1 MIITPQQDQALKAV
15 SAWYK
20 DPHGAPFFYLGGYAG
35 TGKTTLAKHFAAS
48 INGVSF
54 CAFTGKAALVMRQ
67 KGCVG
72 ASTIHSLIY
81 TFDTEAPLGTMRFI
95 RNALSPL
102 LMANLVIVDEC
113 SMVNCQLGEDL
124 LSFGKKVLVLGDP
137 AQLPPVEGAGFFTLG
152 EPDFL
157 LTEIHRQAAE
167 NPIIRLSQIV
177 REGGKLKQGKY
188 GDSAVIPQS
197 KLDWQALAE
206 HDQVL
211 VGMNR
216 TRQTAIAKIRE
227 LRGRTLTVEKD
238 DRLICLKNDRQK
250 MLLNGSMW
258 TVLAVREYGRSM
270 RLTLSSQD
278 GLAEAVDIYTRPEM
292 FDGREDT
299 LSPAQR
305 RNLDEFTFAEAIT
318 VHKAQGS
325 QWNDVAIIDES
336 RQFRE
341 DARAHLYTAITR
353 AASRVLVV
361 VPQAASSLGGI

>member
-1 MIITPQQDQALKAV
+1 MQITLQQDQALKAV

-48 INGVSF
+48 VNVVSF

-177 REGGKLKQGKY
+177 REGGKLKLGKY
-188 GDSAVIPQS
+188 GESAVIPQA
-197 KLDWQALAE
+197 KLDWQALADR
-206 HDQVL
+206 DQVL

-227 LRGRTLTVEKD
+227 LRGRNLTVEKD

-258 TVLAVREYGRSM
+258 TVLSVREYGRSM

-292 FDGREDT
+292 FDGREET
-299 LSPAQR
+299 LTPAQR

-325 QWNDVAIIDES
+325 QWDDVAIIDES
-336 RQFRE
+336 KTFRE

-353 AASRVLVV
+353 AASRVLVA
-361 VPQAASSLGGI
+361 VPQAVSSLSGI

>member
-1 MIITPQQDQALKAV
+1 MQITPQQDQALRAV
-15 SAWYK
+15 STWYN
-20 DPHGAPFFYLGGYAG
+20 DPHSAPFFYLGGFAG

-48 INGVSF
+48 ISGTVF
-54 CAFTGKAALVMRQ
+54 CAFTGKATLVMRQ
-67 KGCVG
+67 KGCTN

-81 TFDTEAPLGTMRFI
+81 TFDDEAPPGTMRFI
-95 RNALSPL
+95 RNPLSPITT
-102 LMANLVIVDEC
+102 AKLVIVDEC
-113 SMVNCQLGEDL
+113 SMVNRQLGEDL

-157 LTEIHRQAAE
+157 LTEIHRQAVE
-167 NPIIRLSQIV
+167 SPIIRLSQIV
-177 REGGKLKQGKY
+177 REGGKLKVGKY
-188 GDSAVIPQS
+188 GESAVIPVS
-197 KLDWQALAE
+197 KLDWQELATR
-206 HDQVL
+206 DQVL
-211 VGMNR
+211 VGLNK
-216 TRQTAIAKIRE
+216 TRQLAITKIRE
-227 LRGRTLTVEKD
+227 LHGRTLAVETD
-238 DRLICLKNDRQK
+238 DRLICLKNDRAK

-270 RLTLSSQD
+270 RLTLASQD

-292 FDGREDT
+292 FDGRESE

-325 QWNDVAIIDES
+325 QWDDVAVIDES
-336 RQFRE
+336 KAFRE

-353 AASRVLVV
+353 AASRVLIAI
-361 VPQAASSLGGI
+361 PQAASSLGGI

>member
-1 MIITPQQDQALKAV
+1 MQITPQQDQALKAV

-35 TGKTTLAKHFAAS
+35 TGKTTLAKHFATS
-48 INGVSF
+48 MSGVSF

-81 TFDTEAPLGTMRFI
+81 TFDTEAPPGMVRFI
-95 RNALSPL
+95 RNPLSPL

-113 SMVNCQLGEDL
+113 SMVNRQLGEDL

-177 REGGKLKQGKY
+177 REGGKLKLGKY
-188 GDSAVIPQS
+188 GDSAVIPQA
-197 KLDWQALAE
+197 KLDWQALVE
-206 HDQVL
+206 RDQVL

-353 AASRVLVV
+353 AASRVLVA
-361 VPQAASSLGGI
+361 VPQAVSSLGGI

>member
-1 MIITPQQDQALKAV
+1 MQITPQQDQALKAV

-48 INGVSF
+48 VNVVSF

-81 TFDTEAPLGTMRFI
+81 TFDTEAPPGTMRFI
-95 RNALSPL
+95 LNPLSPITT
-102 LMANLVIVDEC
+102 AKLVIVDEC
-113 SMVNCQLGEDL
+113 SMVNRQLGEDL

-167 NPIIRLSQIV
+167 SPIIRLSQIV
-177 REGGKLKQGKY
+177 REGGKLKVGKY
-188 GDSAVIPQS
+188 GESAVIPVS
-197 KLDWQALAE
+197 KLDWQELAARN
-206 HDQVL
+206 QVL
-211 VGMNR
+211 VGMNK
-216 TRQTAIAKIRE
+216 TRQLAITKIRE
-227 LRGRTLTVEKD
+227 LHGRTLAVETD
-238 DRLICLKNDRQK
+238 DRLICLKNDRAK

-270 RLTLSSQD
+270 RLTLASQD

-292 FDGREDT
+292 FDGRESE

-325 QWNDVAIIDES
+325 QWDDVAVIDES
-336 RQFRE
+336 KAFRE

-353 AASRVLVV
+353 AASRVLIAI
-361 VPQAASSLGGI
+361 PQAASSLGGI

>member
-81 TFDTEAPLGTMRFI
+81 TFDTEAPPGTLRFI
-95 RNALSPL
+95 RNPLSPL

-113 SMVNCQLGEDL
+113 SMVNRQLGEDL

-157 LTEIHRQAAE
+157 LTDIHRQAAE

-177 REGGKLKQGKY
+177 REGGKLKLGKH
-188 GDSAVIPQS
+188 GESTVIPQS
-197 KLDWQALAE
+197 KLDWQALADR
-206 HDQVL
+206 DQVL
-211 VGMNR
+211 VGLNR

-227 LRGRTLTVEKD
+227 LRGRALTVEKD

-258 TVLAVREYGRSM
+258 TVLSVREYGRSM

-292 FDGREDT
+292 FDGREET
-299 LSPAQR
+299 LTPAQR

-325 QWNDVAIIDES
+325 QWDDVAIIDES

-353 AASRVLVV
+353 AASRVLVA
-361 VPQAASSLGGI
+361 VPQAVSSLGGI

>member
-1 MIITPQQDQALKAV
+1 MQITPQQDQALKAV

-81 TFDTEAPLGTMRFI
+81 TFDTEAPPGTLRFI
-95 RNALSPL
+95 RNPLSPL

-113 SMVNCQLGEDL
+113 SMVNRQLGEDL

-167 NPIIRLSQIV
+167 NPII
-177 REGGKLKQGKY
+177 
-188 GDSAVIPQS
+188 
-197 KLDWQALAE
+197 
-206 HDQVL
+206 
-211 VGMNR
+211 
-216 TRQTAIAKIRE
+216 
-227 LRGRTLTVEKD
+227 
-238 DRLICLKNDRQK
+238 
-250 MLLNGSMW
+250 
-258 TVLAVREYGRSM
+258 
-270 RLTLSSQD
+270 
-278 GLAEAVDIYTRPEM
+278 
-292 FDGREDT
+292 
-299 LSPAQR
+299 
-305 RNLDEFTFAEAIT
+305 
-318 VHKAQGS
+318 
-325 QWNDVAIIDES
+325 
-336 RQFRE
+336 
-341 DARAHLYTAITR
+341 
-353 AASRVLVV
+353 
-361 VPQAASSLGGI
+361 

>member
-1 MIITPQQDQALKAV
+1 MQITPQQDQALKAV
-15 SAWYK
+15 SVWYK

-48 INGVSF
+48 VNGVSF

-81 TFDTEAPLGTMRFI
+81 TFDTEAPPGTMRFI

-113 SMVNCQLGEDL
+113 SMVNRQLGEDL

-177 REGGKLKQGKY
+177 REGGKLKLGKY
-188 GDSAVIPQS
+188 GDSAVIPQA
-197 KLDWQALAE
+197 KLDWQALADR
-206 HDQVL
+206 DQVL

-258 TVLAVREYGRSM
+258 TVLSVREYGRSM

-292 FDGREDT
+292 FDGREET
-299 LSPAQR
+299 LTPAQR
-305 RNLDEFTFAEAIT
+305 RTLDEFTFAEAIT

-325 QWNDVAIIDES
+325 QWDDVAIIDES
-336 RQFRE
+336 KTFRE

-353 AASRVLVV
+353 AASRVLVA
-361 VPQAASSLGGI
+361 VPQAVSSLGGI